1 MTNKKSEKK
10 FEITEEQVKKL
21 MEVLSKFD
29 VNIKVTNTKTAF
41 DGIIDALNTIADQRE
56 KEFHPEG
63 HPESKEED
71 LRKLQDDNDSQWQRL
86 RKGNFILNS
95 PDMPVRNLKTVFLTD
110 KELEAANPNVADKDS
125 LILKHAQEH
134 ILTYYGVDVP
144 DQDVQACHRIPGNG
158 SILLKFSNRRNN
170 SAYSKLVKA
179 VKTGGK
185 AGLAKKNA
193 KSPAERN
200 AVEVPNFFIC
210 FHLTKRRGL
219 LVKHLKQL
227 RKAKTIN
234 NFSTDQNGAI
244 AIQIVREGDWIAVS
258 RKCNGDNDDQ
268 KTLYPAEIDEL
279 VKNKS
284 KNNQQ

>member
-1 MTNKKSEKK
+1 
-10 FEITEEQVKKL
+10 
-21 MEVLSKFD
+21 
-29 VNIKVTNTKTAF
+29 
-41 DGIIDALNTIADQRE
+41 
-56 KEFHPEG
+56 
-63 HPESKEED
+63 
-71 LRKLQDDNDSQWQRL
+71 
-86 RKGNFILNS
+86 
-95 PDMPVRNLKTVFLTD
+95 
-110 KELEAANPNVADKDS
+110 
-125 LILKHAQEH
+125 
-134 ILTYYGVDVP
+134 VP

-258 RKCNGDNDDQ
+258 RKCNGDDDDQ